1 MVSPSSRCRYYS
13 LRTSWRDPVS
23 DRKGAGERSGLAAG
37 PGRVGTVA
45 ERPPLV
51 ARFGVGRWILVSAN
65 RVSSHTGSLTFG
77 AQVDNSSVSPFL
89 SFLSAIG
96 LLDFRCSPDFPGPTA
111 LVSVVY
117 FLTFFFSLNPSFCFT
132 ESGLN
137 FSLSSTPA
145 LGTIRCSRW

>member
-1 MVSPSSRCRYYS
+1 M
-13 LRTSWRDPVS
+13 S

-117 FLTFFFSLNPSFCFT
+117 FLTFFFFLKS
-132 ESGLN
+132 
-137 FSLSSTPA
+137 
-145 LGTIRCSRW
+145 

>member
-13 LRTSWRDPVS
+13 LRTSRRDPVS

-77 AQVDNSSVSPFL
+77 AQVRQQL
-89 SFLSAIG
+89 SF
-96 LLDFRCSPDFPGPTA
+96 PVP
-111 LVSVVY
+111 
-117 FLTFFFSLNPSFCFT
+117 
-132 ESGLN
+132 
-137 FSLSSTPA
+137 
-145 LGTIRCSRW
+145 

>member
-23 DRKGAGERSGLAAG
+23 DRKGAGERSGLAPRLAAG

-77 AQVDNSSVSPFL
+77 AQVRQQL
-89 SFLSAIG
+89 G
-96 LLDFRCSPDFPGPTA
+96 FPVP
-111 LVSVVY
+111 
-117 FLTFFFSLNPSFCFT
+117 
-132 ESGLN
+132 
-137 FSLSSTPA
+137 
-145 LGTIRCSRW
+145 